1 MHTAAGSSPT
11 RTIVFLAIA
20 CFASAVSLRAADPIL
35 PEIAK
40 SFGTTP
46 GVAAQIV
53 TFFGLAYGAAQF
65 GYGLAGERFGKLKTM
80 IVAAFLSAATA
91 WVCAFATSLS
101 FLVVARVGAGIA
113 AAAIIPLAMAWIG
126 DAVPYERRQSVLARF
141 LSGQIS
147 GLVLGQA
154 FGGIIAEHLGWRWV
168 FVMLAVLFFVS
179 GCALAYEFFSG
190 KRAEV
195 THLTREP
202 MLSRLRAM
210 LGRGWVLT
218 VLIAVF
224 FEAMIFFGAF
234 TFLGSDLWARF
245 GIGFDAIGLIVA
257 GFGVGGLVYAG
268 SASFMLPRL
277 REGGLVIGGGI
288 VVALAFGLIALAPAP
303 WLVAPATIAAGFGY
317 YMLHNTLQTNA
328 TQMAPEARGI
338 ALGIFA
344 SSLFLG
350 QSLGVAIAAPI
361 FDYTGGAPI
370 FLAAAIFLLILA
382 VAYRARA
389 RRHATSVG
397 A

>member
-1 MHTAAGSSPT
+1 MHSAAGSNPT

-20 CFASAVSLRAADPIL
+20 CFASAVSLRAPDPIL

-46 GVAAQIV
+46 GVVAQIV
-53 TFFGLAYGAAQF
+53 TFFGIAYGAAQF
-65 GYGLAGERFGKLKTM
+65 GYGFAGERFGKLQTM
-80 IVAAFLSAATA
+80 IAATFLSAATA
-91 WVCAFATSLS
+91 WVCAFATSLN
-101 FLVVARVGAGIA
+101 FLILARVGAGIA

-168 FVMLAVLFFVS
+168 FVMLAVLFFVGGS
-179 GCALAYEFFSG
+179 ALTYEFLTG
-190 KRAEV
+190 KRAEIP
-195 THLTREP
+195 HPAPEP
-202 MLSRLRAM
+202 ALFRLRSM
-210 LGRGWVLT
+210 LGRAWVVT
-218 VLIAVF
+218 VLVAVF

-234 TFLGSDLWARF
+234 TFVGSELWARF

-257 GFGVGGLVYAG
+257 GFGVGGLLYAA
-268 SASFMLPRL
+268 SAGRLLPRL
-277 REGGLVIGGGI
+277 GEGGLVIGGGI
-288 VVALAFGLIALAPAP
+288 VAALAFCLIAVAPAP

-350 QSLGVAIAAPI
+350 QAIGVAVAAPI

-370 FLAAAIFLLILA
+370 FLGAAIFLVILA
-382 VAYRARA
+382 VVYRVRTARYA
-389 RRHATSVG
+389 SFAG
-397 A
+397 G